1 MSNLAPVLVG
11 GEALLDFISTEI
23 GSDELVSLMHCAN
36 AAAAI
41 VATRVGAAEANPTRQ
56 EVEQFLATH

>member
-1 MSNLAPVLVG
+1 MSAVLALLAGKSIANLAV
-11 GEALLDFISTEI
+11 I
-23 GSDELVSLMHCAN
+23 GSDELVSLMHFAN